1 MVVLKTPDD
10 IIQGQRYNLAL
21 NAVIWYQTVNCF
33 NGVFPNTCF
42 GIQKYPNTCFGI
54 QKFSFYSSTFHF
66 QTISSLTVNSKTFFS
81 DLIMNWIIT
90 FMLKLGLIIVE
101 KGKEWTRGKFSDN
114 GQGTKRE
121 VSCFSSFYNF
131 LFTNHNCLIFN

>member
-1 MVVLKTPDD
+1 
-10 IIQGQRYNLAL
+10 
-21 NAVIWYQTVNCF
+21 
-33 NGVFPNTCF
+33 
-42 GIQKYPNTCFGI
+42 
-54 QKFSFYSSTFHF
+54 
-66 QTISSLTVNSKTFFS
+66 
-81 DLIMNWIIT
+81 MNWIIT

-131 LFTNHNCLIFN
+131 LFTNHNCLVVNQALIFNERGKNILIIVTIRRFVCIV